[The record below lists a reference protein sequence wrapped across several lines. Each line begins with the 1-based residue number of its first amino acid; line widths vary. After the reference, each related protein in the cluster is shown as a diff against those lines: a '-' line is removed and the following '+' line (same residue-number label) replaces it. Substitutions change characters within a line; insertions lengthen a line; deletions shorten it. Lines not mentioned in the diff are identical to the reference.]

1 MCVAPSRRWPRLLPD
16 VADRSPPTGERAS
29 DAPASAVGG
38 ERALSSSVL
47 SSSVPSSGASPAIP
61 AASIAW
67 AAAPPP
73 LPRSSTD
80 GSDEPTAAQQ
90 QNAPPATRPPP
101 TPRTPAALRA
111 MYEPPCGGGT
121 RVFSSDRPAEFEW
134 GKEEG
139 RHSPFLS
146 EPNKRAGAHRPPATK
161 PASDEWD
168 AEPDCSEDAYYIWM
182 ELFGDEDEDGAVS
195 CSVMPKNGIGML
207 LCAS

>member
-1 MCVAPSRRWPRLLPD
+1 MPD

-38 ERALSSSVL
+38 ERALSTSVLSSSVP

-80 GSDEPTAAQQ
+80 DSDEPTAAQQ

-101 TPRTPAALRA
+101 TPRTPASGAAALRA

-146 EPNKRAGAHRPPATK
+146 ELNERAGAHRPPATK

-182 ELFGDEDEDGAVS
+182 ELFGDEDENGAVS

-207 LCAS
+207 LCTS